1 MRPSEAQWE
10 YVCRAGT
17 ETATYAR
24 EMRIVG
30 ANNAPVLDAIAWY
43 WGNGGVTAGLRS
55 NMTMNG
61 PGRGRLASR
70 RRTRGAFT
78 TCWAMCGSGV
88 RIIGTVATRADRPMA
103 LPGLTGTRALRRASL
118 AAGREVADQH
128 GSAQSSVPKASS

>member
-17 ETATYAR
+17 ETATYAG

-43 WGNGGVTAGLRS
+43 GGNGGVTAGLRS

-88 RIIGTVATRADRPMA
+88 RDHW
-103 LPGLTGTRALRRASL
+103 
-118 AAGREVADQH
+118 H
-128 GSAQSSVPKASS
+128 GSYQGAPADGSAWIDGDKSAAPPVARGGS